1 MTKTILTGTLLDE
14 QMWLSLTEISDACAT
29 RTEWVVE
36 LVEEG
41 ILEPSGKEQ
50 NHWQF
55 AGNSLSR
62 AYAAR
67 RLQRD
72 LEINLAGV
80 ALVLDLMDEIETLR
94 SRIRGTEP
102 FSE

>member
-1 MTKTILTGTLLDE
+1 MTKKILTGTLLDE

-29 RTEWVVE
+29 RTEWVIE

-55 AGNSLSR
+55 SGNSLSR
-62 AYAAR
+62 AHAAR

-80 ALVLDLMDEIETLR
+80 ALVLDLMEEIEALR
-94 SRIRGTEP
+94 SRLRSKEP
-102 FSE
+102 FNE